1 MGPGR
6 SLRPKKG
13 FQCSAE
19 SSSPVGCSIFVSN
32 AEEEAVYEQGQEQGH
47 QLGSRKN
54 RLGVEG
60 STATL
65 YFGYYHI
72 WEMGLGGLGEQRVE
86 GAAGS
91 A

>member
-1 MGPGR
+1 MGPGH

-32 AEEEAVYEQGQEQGH
+32 AEEEAVYKQGQEQGH

-54 RLGVEG
+54 SVKEQAGGGGKHSYSVFWILQYLGDGSGWSGGAEG
-60 STATL
+60 
-65 YFGYYHI
+65 
-72 WEMGLGGLGEQRVE
+72 
-86 GAAGS
+86 
-91 A
+91 